1 MNQNSPGDTSV
12 ESDIEMIDISDVEEG
27 APIPPKPL
35 QNGHARPETDWDDDD
50 EANADDEGSR
60 GLLSGS
66 VQKMRFEV
74 SPVKVWPQVKGIVV
88 ESAPTLLMTTISLL
102 FTGKLL
108 DKVSHWRAMQEV
120 DQLIMIIPVVL
131 NLNGNLEMNLS
142 ARLGTAANVGE
153 LDDPAV
159 MRSIIMGSLALLQ
172 VQTISVS
179 FIAACIALILG
190 RFVPR
195 NGPQKLPSP
204 IPTNSTSTVVRELL
218 TYSLENRDTEVGR
231 KSGIPTLI
239 MVASTTM
246 TAAALSGIILGSFMC
261 TLIVLCRKFDRD
273 PDNIAPA
280 VASCLGDLFTLILVG
295 VVSTLLIPFIRTPI
309 PFVIAILVVCCAITC
324 FFYAL
329 KNEHVR
335 PLLKEGW
342 SPLFGAMAISSGT
355 GIVLDMFVSRYE
367 GFAVLAVV
375 ISGLPGAAGS
385 ILVSRLSTSLHAA
398 KLALERA
405 LPTYSTPSKHPE
417 PSPLLSMITLLVITL
432 PVEVIFLGILDGLG
446 WLNLPFLFVV
456 FSIGFFC
463 CAVLASL
470 IIAHLLTNFLW
481 SKNRDPDM
489 YALPIHSA
497 LMDLIGQLLLVLCF
511 EIVSGLGGKV
521 RMKS

>member
-1 MNQNSPGDTSV
+1 MD
-12 ESDIEMIDISDVEEG
+12 DVQD
-27 APIPPKPL
+27 APKRH
-35 QNGHARPETDWDDDD
+35 QNGPHIPHLVPNEDSDDSDD
-50 EANADDEGSR
+50 EHPNDDGNR
-60 GLLSGS
+60 GLLTGS
-66 VQKMRFEV
+66 LRSERHFEPPKA
-74 SPVKVWPQVKGIVV
+74 SAARIWPQIKSIVI

-159 MRSIIMGSLALLQ
+159 RRMIIIGSLALLQ
-172 VQTISVS
+172 VQTVSVS
-179 FIAACIALILG
+179 FLAACVALVLG

-195 NGPQKLPSP
+195 SSAHPPTPPSSSN
-204 IPTNSTSTVVRELL
+204 TTATVVRELM
-218 TYSLENRDTEVGR
+218 TYALDFRETSPEIGR
-231 KSGIPTLI
+231 RSGIPTLI
-239 MVASTTM
+239 MVASTAM
-246 TAAALSGIILGSFMC
+246 TAAALSGLLLGSFMC
-261 TLIVLCRKFDRD
+261 TLVVLCRKYDRD

-280 VASCLGDLFTLILVG
+280 IASCLGDLFTLVLLG
-295 VVSTLLIPFIRTPI
+295 FVSTLLIPFIRTPI
-309 PFVIAILVVCCAITC
+309 PFVVGVLVVCCAISC
-324 FFYAL
+324 FIYTL
-329 KNEHVR
+329 KNEKVR

-355 GIVLDMFVSRYE
+355 GIVLDMFVSRYA

-398 KLALERA
+398 ALSLNNA
-405 LPTYSTPSKHPE
+405 LPSYSSSLKHPE
-417 PSPLLSMITLLVITL
+417 PSPLLTMITLLVITI
-432 PVEVIFLGILDGLG
+432 PVEMIFLSILNALD
-446 WLNLPFLFVV
+446 WLNLPILFVA
-456 FSIGFFC
+456 FSILFFC
-463 CAVLASL
+463 VAVFASL
-470 IIAHLLTNFLW
+470 VIARLLTNFLW
-481 SKNRDPDM
+481 SRNKDPDM

-511 EIVSGLGGKV
+511 EIISKMGGQVKM
-521 RMKS
+521 RT